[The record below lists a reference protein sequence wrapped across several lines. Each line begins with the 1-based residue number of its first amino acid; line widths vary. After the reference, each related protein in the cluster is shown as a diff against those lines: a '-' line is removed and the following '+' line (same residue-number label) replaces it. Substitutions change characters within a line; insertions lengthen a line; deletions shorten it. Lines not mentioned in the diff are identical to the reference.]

1 MRLTDCVCKGGPGG
15 ILFGNRKT
23 CQFCIDNFSPSEI
36 GLKINYIKAFGNTGK
51 NDNGE
56 FRLDMSINVK
66 ISRSRRRDCF
76 TLTELLLND
85 FDFAQLVAQAVDGAF
100 DTFNLPRNPACRALE
115 AGEYRESAGAGVH
128 HLPRRHHV

>member
-100 DTFNLPRNPACRALE
+100 DTQADARRTFEVGHGDRQV
-115 AGEYRESAGAGVH
+115 ESVCGQFYG
-128 HLPRRHHV
+128 